1 MYISKIIT
9 SLYCY
14 VFIGSIFYGSC
25 FSTKSLAGEIY
36 SEFPQQI
43 NANEKY
49 VFYSHGLLLEG
60 KNVKPEHERWGVYD
74 FLAVKKALSDPQ
86 YNLIAYHR
94 PKNTIADQFAEKL
107 AADVKALLDYGV
119 KPENITLLG
128 FSRGGEITLLANSKL
143 RQDKVNTILLA
154 VCGGYVKSHE
164 EFQPYGNLFS
174 IYEASDF
181 AGSCEYLQDR
191 TRELN
196 SFKEKSINTGK
207 EHGAFYQPLPLWLDQ
222 VKRWILSI
230 PDK

>member
-1 MYISKIIT
+1 MYINKIIT
-9 SLYCY
+9 SIYCY
-14 VFIGSIFYGSC
+14 IFIVFNGLC
-25 FSTKSLAGEIY
+25 FSIESLAGEVY

-49 VFYSHGLLLEG
+49 VFYTHGLLLEG
-60 KNVKPEHERWGVYD
+60 QNVKPEHERWGVYD

-94 PKNTIADQFAEKL
+94 PKHTIANQFAEKL
-107 AADVKALLDYGV
+107 ATDVKTLLDHGV

-154 VCGGYVKSHE
+154 VCGDYVKGHE

-174 IYEASDF
+174 IYETSDF

-191 TRELN
+191 TRQLN
-196 SFKEKSINTGK
+196 SFIEKSINTGK
-207 EHGAFYQPLPLWLDQ
+207 EHGAFYQPLPQWLDQ